1 MNTNKKDH
9 LDKVVKRLNS
19 ASNDELK
26 KIIGIVMDN
35 FFRDEQGNRVTR
47 NNMRGLQ
54 MDIMLAIDG
63 KISIKEDGLEAP
75 PQKEQ
80 KDEDRI

>member
-9 LDKVVKRLNS
+9 LDKVVERFNS
-19 ASNDELK
+19 DRIDGLK

-63 KISIKEDGLEAP
+63 KISIKEDGPEAP